1 MPIKWPALYKK
12 TTDRRKEWRALKTK
26 HAAAIKASRVDFDSK
41 LGPAIDTF
49 EKLVSKVAA
58 EGYGEKGTTDDLRK
72 LSAAGGKMAIVARE
86 YKGKLDALPNPA
98 KNELTTFLTALLAD
112 EQMWS
117 HAIVYGA
124 DTTKPYSNPE
134 LAGGLFQLDLT
145 LATLV
150 TRGKNYQAEISRA
163 RRSRQPSDQPEHAS
177 RAAFDQAL
185 ADVLKAATA
194 AQPVVKRLQGLHTNA
209 GKNLKYLPV
218 LKTEMAKALSG
229 PIAKLKKE
237 LVDMQA
243 IPKVGSIGD
252 DVSLVLSNVRNA
264 GPNIKT
270 IEDGAGA
277 L

>member
-1 MPIKWPALYKK
+1 
-12 TTDRRKEWRALKTK
+12 
-26 HAAAIKASRVDFDSK
+26 
-41 LGPAIDTF
+41 
-49 EKLVSKVAA
+49 
-58 EGYGEKGTTDDLRK
+58 
-72 LSAAGGKMAIVARE
+72 MAIVTRE
-86 YKGKLDALPNPA
+86 YKGKLAALPKPA
-98 KNELTTFLTALLAD
+98 KDELTTFLAALLAD

-124 DTTKPYSNPE
+124 DTTKPYSNPV
-134 LAGGLFQLDLT
+134 LAGGLHQLEST
-145 LATLV
+145 LASLV
-150 TRGKNYQAEISRA
+150 TRIKTYQADISRA
-163 RRSRQPSDQPEHAS
+163 RQNRQVNDPPEHAS
-177 RAAFDQAL
+177 RPAFDQSV

-218 LKTEMAKALSG
+218 LKTEMANARRG
-229 PIAKLKKE
+229 PIARLKQE
-237 LVDMQA
+237 LLDMQA